1 MHRHLHNDQDTE
13 ITQKSMDRWMEKEY
27 THTQTH
33 TVEHYSALKK
43 KKKKEI
49 LPFKTMWMDWEDILL
64 SEISQI

>member
-43 KKKKEI
+43 KKEEGNSA
-49 LPFKTMWMDWEDILL
+49 L
-64 SEISQI
+64 